1 MAIYHDIR
9 VYSRTGGLFMR
20 SDGTRREQLL
30 RLLLERKAGLT
41 VEALAHRL
49 HVSRNA
55 VRQHLTSLV
64 AEGLVT
70 KGSVQA
76 TGGRPEQL
84 YVLSTAGR
92 ENFPRKYSWFSELLL
107 DSLKAEKG
115 EAALIARCEKLGH
128 TVGTQLQAAQRLP
141 ENSTERVKR
150 LATIMQELGYEAVST
165 EPSGRHL
172 PMIEATNCVFHHL
185 AARFPE
191 ICHFDLA
198 LLSTFVGKPVVHDEC
213 IVRGGHVC
221 RFKFNHS

>member
-1 MAIYHDIR
+1 
-9 VYSRTGGLFMR
+9 MR
-20 SDGTRREQLL
+20 SEGTRREQLL
-30 RLLLERKAGLT
+30 RLLLEGKAGLT
-41 VEALAHRL
+41 VDELARRL

-55 VRQHLTSLV
+55 VRQHLTSLL

-84 YVLSTAGR
+84 YVLSAVGR
-92 ENFPRKYSWFSELLL
+92 EHFPRKYSWFSELLL

-128 TVGTQLQAAQRLP
+128 NVAVQLQAGQRAS
-141 ENSTERVKR
+141 ENTSERIKR
-150 LATIMQELGYEAVST
+150 LATIMQELGYEAAS
-165 EPSGRHL
+165 PPLSGRQL

-191 ICHFDLA
+191 ICHFDLS
-198 LLSTFVGKPVVHDEC
+198 LLSTFVGRPVVHDEC

-221 RFKFNHS
+221 RFKFSHS